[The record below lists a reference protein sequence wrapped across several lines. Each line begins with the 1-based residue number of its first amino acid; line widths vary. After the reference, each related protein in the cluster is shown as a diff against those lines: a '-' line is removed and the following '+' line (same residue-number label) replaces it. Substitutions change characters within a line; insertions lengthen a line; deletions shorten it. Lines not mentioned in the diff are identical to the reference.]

1 MKEIKDYLFEFRM
14 VNQQELGYLVDNS
27 DNIDNYYYKVGFC
40 KGQLDLIKLLEQLI
54 KEQEDV
60 KH

>member
-40 KGQLDLIKLLEQLI
+40 KGQLDLIRLLEQLI
-54 KEQEDV
+54 KEQKDV